1 MKTGVRGIVRDIL
14 ILYVCIR
21 LILVWLFGAKFDV
34 VLGIMVILLGLS
46 AVWFMIER
54 IGLVN

>member
-1 MKTGVRGIVRDIL
+1 MKTGIRGLTRDIF
-14 ILYVCIR
+14 IVYVCIR
-21 LILVWLFGAKFDV
+21 LVAVWLFGAKFDL

-54 IGLVN
+54 VGLIN

>member
-1 MKTGVRGIVRDIL
+1 MKTGVRGIVRDVL